1 MTDSFDSNI
10 SESGFGWKEEGAEGV
25 VKEEAVAGFF
35 GVEGNERVGG
45 VVKEE
50 AAVGFFGVEGNEG
63 VGGVEE

>member
-25 VKEEAVAGFF
+25 VKEEVAV
-35 GVEGNERVGG
+35 VEGLNWKDEGAGG

-50 AAVGFFGVEGNEG
+50 AVAGFFGVEGNEG